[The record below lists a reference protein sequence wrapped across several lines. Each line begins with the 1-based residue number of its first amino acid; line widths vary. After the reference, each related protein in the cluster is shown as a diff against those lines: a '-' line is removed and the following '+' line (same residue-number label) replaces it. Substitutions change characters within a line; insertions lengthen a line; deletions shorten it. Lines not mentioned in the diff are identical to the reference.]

1 MPLPQPFRIPR
12 AQTDRGPELCQ
23 LRRTWPTDT
32 YYSLLPSV
40 QCLATVNIE
49 FFGAIYEGVPRIRD
63 WGGERSFKRAKS
75 SSRGEEEEADV
86 FSWYF
91 WSSSRPT
98 LSFRL
103 WMEVEGKKE
112 EEEGK
117 ENYFGANWNAWRDWL
132 EWNTY
137 ALTRDSRFGF
147 LRRAEWM
154 SLTMLTRGCFS
165 FFRGGG
171 RRRDGETVDTVRCSK
186 KIEQDLSE
194 RDSLAM
200 CRMTELNTIELNRNM
215 CIRAITSNSIVLSYE
230 IYRSCIFLTAHVS
243 R

>member
-1 MPLPQPFRIPR
+1 
-12 AQTDRGPELCQ
+12 
-23 LRRTWPTDT
+23 
-32 YYSLLPSV
+32 
-40 QCLATVNIE
+40 
-49 FFGAIYEGVPRIRD
+49 
-63 WGGERSFKRAKS
+63 
-75 SSRGEEEEADV
+75 
-86 FSWYF
+86 
-91 WSSSRPT
+91 
-98 LSFRL
+98 
-103 WMEVEGKKE
+103 MEVEGKE
-112 EEEGK
+112 GEEGK

-215 CIRAITSNSIVLSYE
+215 CIRAITSNPIVLSFVYISDSTRFAITVNSFE
-230 IYRSCIFLTAHVS
+230 STNVTNEDLSIRRTVGKILRMYLGAYHS
-243 R
+243 RKFVITVNSFKRNKKKRDRCLSLPLSPVERKAFDSANH

>member
-1 MPLPQPFRIPR
+1 
-12 AQTDRGPELCQ
+12 
-23 LRRTWPTDT
+23 
-32 YYSLLPSV
+32 
-40 QCLATVNIE
+40 
-49 FFGAIYEGVPRIRD
+49 
-63 WGGERSFKRAKS
+63 
-75 SSRGEEEEADV
+75 
-86 FSWYF
+86 
-91 WSSSRPT
+91 
-98 LSFRL
+98 
-103 WMEVEGKKE
+103 MEVEGKE

-171 RRRDGETVDTVRCSK
+171 GGETVDTVRCSK

-215 CIRAITSNSIVLSYE
+215 CIRAITSNPIVLSYE

-243 R
+243 ITVNSFESTNVMNEDLSIRRTVGKILRMYLGAYHSRKFVITVNSFKRNRKREIAVCPSPSLPSNEKLSIRRTIRT